1 MLFRHDIHGWH
12 YSDDSEEMKKAGWKE
27 SSDAEFKAFVAA
39 KNKKPV
45 EVKQEVKEEVKE
57 VVKEV
62 KPEVKR
68 FGRK

>member
-39 KNKKPV
+39 KNKKSR
-45 EVKQEVKEEVKE
+45 KLNAL
-57 VVKEV
+57 VVSNEYG
-62 KPEVKR
+62 PNNYR
-68 FGRK
+68 GRAP